1 MMTLTGLRNL
11 AVLTVTSPADAAR
24 ALVAMQF
31 PREVLWTA
39 LFLAVIL
46 NTLLYSLS
54 NMLAPAPSPFPALF
68 GIPAVYLVIIG
79 TGLVLSIYSIH
90 WIGRMMGGQGSLDD
104 VMTLIVWLQYMR
116 IAVQVATLILAV
128 TVPVLAALLVL
139 AASLMGLWIMLN
151 FVDQGLRLG
160 SLGRAAV
167 VLIGSVVAIAVL
179 VSVLLT
185 LVGGTLLGPAAYV

>member
-11 AVLTVTSPADAAR
+11 AVLTVTRPADAAR

-46 NTLLYSLS
+46 NTLLYSVS

-68 GIPAVYLVIIG
+68 AIPAVYLVIIG

-90 WIGRMMGGQGSLDD
+90 WIGRMMGGQGSLND

-116 IAVQVATLILAV
+116 IAVQVATLVLAV
-128 TVPVLAALLVL
+128 TIPVLAALLVL

-151 FVDQGLRLG
+151 FVDQGLRLD

-167 VLIGSVVAIAVL
+167 VLIGSVFAIAVL